1 MTTQLPSIRT
11 PPRHRYLSRDERL
24 QVQTLRRAGH
34 THQFIA
40 EQLKITLRQV
50 GYAIAN
56 ENVSP
61 KKRTGR
67 PSQLSKEQ
75 IDELENFVRSSREIR
90 QMSYQQLA
98 TGPFKHWNVSRKVI
112 WAALRT
118 RGYSR
123 DSSTIQSLS
132 TEAKQLSRERQKVA
146 SQLCIADTYYLES
159 SEILH
164 NHSEP

>member
-1 MTTQLPSIRT
+1 MTTQLPST
-11 PPRHRYLSRDERL
+11 PPPPRHRYLSRDERL
-24 QVQTLRRAGH
+24 QVQTLRRSGH
-34 THQFIA
+34 THQSIA
-40 EQLKITLRQV
+40 DQLNITLRQV

-61 KKRTGR
+61 KRRTGR

-75 IDELENFVRSSREIR
+75 VDELENFVRSSREIR

-112 WAALRT
+112 RAALRT

-123 DSSTIQSLS
+123 DSSTVQPLP
-132 TEAKQLSRERQKVA
+132 TEVKQLTRERQILT
-146 SQLCIADTYYLES
+146 SQLCMADTYFLDS

-164 NHSEP
+164 DHNKS